1 MRILF
6 ISASPIRKEIS
17 IGNTFLNLFS
27 DLENVEFASIY
38 TKAGEPDPVISRSFC
53 ITEKMLVRNLLG
65 KGPAGKG
72 AKNMVASNTQT
83 TASSEST
90 VKHFARTKRWNIF
103 FLAQNLLWAVGRW
116 KSPQLRK
123 FIEEYQPDVIFT
135 VLSDKIY
142 LNRLILHV
150 KKIANKSLAVY
161 AWDNNYSLKRL
172 VFSPFDWIGH
182 FCNRHYMRRVAKNAD
197 KLYVISDVQKRDYEK
212 DFHKPCTVITKAE
225 DFSEE
230 PQLKDTVSTPM
241 QLLYTGNLYANR
253 WKSLGMLA
261 NALKRMNEEGIMAQ
275 LRIYTATPIT
285 EKMKSALNIDGTS
298 FLMGSVSSEEV
309 QQLQSEADILVH
321 AEATDLK
328 NRLTVR
334 QSFSTKI
341 VDYLKMARPIVA
353 VGSKKVASIK
363 HLLDHNAAIV
373 AENEQELYE
382 QLVLMIQNTQRLQE
396 YAVQAYMCGRNCH
409 DKVQQKAMLEHDLH
423 QLTKL

>member
-17 IGNTFLNLFS
+17 VGNTFLNLFS

-38 TKAGEPDPVISRSFC
+38 TKTGAPDSVISQSFC

-72 AKNMVASNTQT
+72 AKNIVASTT
-83 TASSEST
+83 EATASSESA

-150 KKIANKSLAVY
+150 KKITNKSLIVY

-172 VFSPFDWIGH
+172 VLSPFDWLGH
-182 FCNRHYMRRVAKNAD
+182 FCNRHYMRRVAKKAD

-212 DFHKPCTVITKAE
+212 AFHKPCTVITKAE

-230 PQLKDTVSTPM
+230 PQLKNTVTKPV
-241 QLLYTGNLYANR
+241 QLVYTGNLYANR

-261 NALKRMNEEGIMAQ
+261 NALKRMNRDGIKAQ
-275 LRIYTATPIT
+275 LRIYTATPVT
-285 EKMKSALNIDGTS
+285 EKMKQALALEGTS
-298 FLMGSVSSEEV
+298 FLMGSVSAAEV
-309 QQLQSEADILVH
+309 QRIQAEADILVH

-353 VGSKKVASIK
+353 VGPKNVASIK
-363 HLLDHNAAIV
+363 HLMDHHAAIV
-373 AENEQELYE
+373 ADNEQELYE
-382 QLVLMIQNTQRLQE
+382 QLIPVIQDRQYLHE
-396 YAVQAYMCGRNCH
+396 YAVRAYMCGRNCH
-409 DKVQQKAMLEHDLH
+409 DKKRQKAMLEHDLR
-423 QLTKL
+423 QLTQL

>member
-17 IGNTFLNLFS
+17 VGNTFLNLFS

-38 TKAGEPDPVISRSFC
+38 TKAGVPDPVISQSFC

-72 AKNMVASNTQT
+72 AKNMVAAT
-83 TASSEST
+83 TETRASSESA

-103 FLAQNLLWAVGRW
+103 FLAQNLLWTAGRW
-116 KSPQLRK
+116 KSPQLRE

-150 KKIANKSLAVY
+150 KKITQKSLIVY

-172 VFSPFDWIGH
+172 VLSPFDWLGH
-182 FCNRHYMRRVAKNAD
+182 FCNRHYMRRVVKKAD
-197 KLYVISDVQKRDYEK
+197 KLYVISDVQRRDYEK
-212 DFHKPCTVITKAE
+212 AFRKLCTVITKAE

-230 PQLKDTVSTPM
+230 PQLKDTVAMPV
-241 QLLYTGNLYANR
+241 QLVYTGNLYANR
-253 WKSLGMLA
+253 WKSLGMLV
-261 NALKRMNEEGIMAQ
+261 NALKRINRDGIKAQ
-275 LRIYTATPIT
+275 LRIYTATPVT
-285 EKMKSALNIDGTS
+285 EKMKNALNIDGTS
-298 FLMGSVSSEEV
+298 FLMGSVSAAEV
-309 QQLQSEADILVH
+309 QRIQAEADILVH

-341 VDYLKMARPIVA
+341 VDYLKTARPIVA
-353 VGSKKVASIK
+353 VGPKDVASIK
-363 HLLDHNAAIV
+363 HLMDHHAAIV
-373 AENEQELYE
+373 ADNEQELYDRLISAIE
-382 QLVLMIQNTQRLQE
+382 DPQRLRE
-396 YAVQAYMCGRNCH
+396 YAVRAYMCGRKCH
-409 DKVQQKAMLEHDLH
+409 DKTQQKAMLEHDLRR
-423 QLTKL
+423 LADA